1 MVGRSFFTDTLNGFI
16 DEGSEFVGE
25 LRFRDT
31 FRIDG
36 YARGRIV
43 SDNLLIVGEKG
54 VVEGEI
60 DCGVASISGRVAGKI
75 HARDRIEILKGARVE
90 ASLDAPRLV
99 VEEGAILS
107 GETAV
112 GTTPTI

>member
-1 MVGRSFFTDTLNGFI
+1 VAGRGFFSDTLNGFI
-16 DEGSEFVGE
+16 DQGSEFVGE

-36 YARGRIV
+36 YVRGRIV
-43 SDNLLIVGEKG
+43 SDHMLIVGEKG

-60 DCGVASISGRVAGKI
+60 DCGVASISGRVAGRV

-90 ASLDAPRLV
+90 AALDSPRLV

-112 GTTPTI
+112 GTTPTV